1 MNIMGNM
8 VGCGSAPLKSLVI
21 QDVDGTELFGVV
33 TGDEIV
39 FTATKD
45 DVKVGKTF
53 VSSEGIQA
61 GEDTRTYRTL
71 HACCCI
77 LPNEKFSIPLEK
89 YDQYDYTKFQAVISA
104 FNTELSDSLAVEKTV
119 LFDGVYDV
127 NSSNKISDVTKNTD
141 AKSIDLNITNNSDK
155 TFIINYNTYKE
166 EITP

>member
-53 VSSEGIQA
+53 ISSEGIQA
-61 GEDTRTYRTL
+61 GEDTRTYRSL
-71 HACCCI
+71 HATCCI

-89 YDQYDYTKFQAVISA
+89 YNQYDYTEFQAMISK
-104 FNTELSDSLAVEKTV
+104 FNTTKFDSVSVDKVSLYGEM
-119 LFDGVYDV
+119 YDV
-127 NSSNKISDVTKNTD
+127 GSDTKLSDVTKNPTS
-141 AKSIDLNITNNSDK
+141 KSIDLNIINNTNY
-155 TFIINYNTYKE
+155 TYIIHFNTYKE
-166 EITP
+166 E